1 MPPHHGGNQNFSNPR
16 SYVMT
21 SKKQLV
27 RKPSKKIADSRRVRY
42 GSGNAPRVIRAL
54 DAQTQDSRAIRFGSG
69 NAPASLRK

>member
-42 GSGNAPRVIRAL
+42 GSSSAPRVVRSLHKEIR
-54 DAQTQDSRAIRFGSG
+54 DPGVIRFGSSS
-69 NAPASLRK
+69 APASLRK